1 METAMRQTWAFLFR
15 GYHITRRYIGW
26 VVVFNFYA
34 VVTSA
39 TVALIGVAENK
50 PELTLTLVV
59 GALLWNYLSWLYQE
73 IAMSIAYERWE
84 GTLEY
89 TFMAPVSRAVHLLG
103 VSLFSLVNSIVT
115 SIIVLIGL
123 MLFTNLTLRGANMF
137 GVVVVL
143 GVSTLAFVGLGLFA
157 AVFPVMSAE
166 RGAEATHIFQGSLL
180 LVSGVYYPVDVL
192 PGWMQPLSAISPAT
206 YTLSACRK
214 LFGVGN
220 SATTPE
226 LLAGA
231 PLSAV
236 SYELLVLAVMGAIL
250 LPLGLMVFIRV
261 EAWAKSL
268 DIDIMAT
275 ARATN
280 AALPHL
286 ERAGEQGG
294 SGAIL
299 NIASISGYGASARS
313 PAYGAAKAAVI
324 SYTASQA
331 LLLAPKRI
339 RVNAIA
345 PGSIEFPG
353 GLWEQRKAAQPQLY
367 NAVLKS
373 IPWGRLGRP
382 E

>member
-261 EAWAKSL
+261 EAWAKRTGKL
-268 DIDIMAT
+268 
-275 ARATN
+275 
-280 AALPHL
+280 
-286 ERAGEQGG
+286 
-294 SGAIL
+294 
-299 NIASISGYGASARS
+299 
-313 PAYGAAKAAVI
+313 
-324 SYTASQA
+324 
-331 LLLAPKRI
+331 KRT
-339 RVNAIA
+339 
-345 PGSIEFPG
+345 G
-353 GLWEQRKAAQPQLY
+353 
-367 NAVLKS
+367 
-373 IPWGRLGRP
+373 
-382 E
+382 

>member
-34 VVTSA
+34 LVTSA
-39 TVALIGVAENK
+39 TVALIGVAAGNYQM
-50 PELTLTLVV
+50 TLTLVV
-59 GALLWNYLSWLYQE
+59 GALLWNYLSWLYNE

-89 TFMAPVSRAVHLLG
+89 TFMAPVSRSVHLLG
-103 VSLFSLVNSIVT
+103 VSLFSLLNSIVT
-115 SIIVLIGL
+115 SVIVLLGL
-123 MLFTNLTLRGANMF
+123 IAFTNLNLRGANLP
-137 GVVVVL
+137 GVLVVL
-143 GVSTLAFVGLGLFA
+143 VVSTLAFVGLGLFA

-180 LVSGVYYPVDVL
+180 LVSGVYYPIDVL

-220 SATTPE
+220 SASTPE

-250 LPLGLMVFIRV
+250 LPLGLMTFVRV
-261 EAWAKSL
+261 EAWAKRTGKL
-268 DIDIMAT
+268 
-275 ARATN
+275 
-280 AALPHL
+280 
-286 ERAGEQGG
+286 
-294 SGAIL
+294 
-299 NIASISGYGASARS
+299 
-313 PAYGAAKAAVI
+313 
-324 SYTASQA
+324 
-331 LLLAPKRI
+331 KRT
-339 RVNAIA
+339 
-345 PGSIEFPG
+345 G
-353 GLWEQRKAAQPQLY
+353 
-367 NAVLKS
+367 
-373 IPWGRLGRP
+373 
-382 E
+382 